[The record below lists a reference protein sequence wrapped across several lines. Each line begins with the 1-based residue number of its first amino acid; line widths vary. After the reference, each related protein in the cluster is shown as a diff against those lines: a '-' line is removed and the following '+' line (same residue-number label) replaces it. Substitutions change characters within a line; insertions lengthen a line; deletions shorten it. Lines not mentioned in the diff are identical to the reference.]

1 MSWPAGNPLRPLLG
15 FGYWVQGFQCF
26 PWMGVSFF
34 LKDSLN
40 AAPSTLQLLQTLADI
55 PKIIKWFHGIVSD
68 AIYIRGQHR
77 IPYIAIGDQ
86 DWKEDEQLLDLSMRN
101 ELEEEPVPSAT
112 SWLSIGY
119 FPSSGISIF
128 TITLLLCV
136 SNLGASIVEVVHEA
150 LVTEV
155 GRQMSQSSPST
166 GLKSF
171 VMVASSVGGVFGNF
185 LSIRGIKHYSP
196 KRMFVAFGLLLSV
209 QLLTTFTVHESS
221 LDLPKSASDSGI
233 QEKFF
238 ELSIA
243 LCEPKILYAIAW
255 YATSYA
261 IVPSFK
267 GTMFFHQTQ
276 HLNLAPSVLVYSSL
290 FGEAATLLWSITYSY
305 NQRLQSVPPG
315 ELISIVQVI
324 MALFKFSNVLFVNG
338 FYKKIGIEDSL
349 YVVIF
354 LGLSDVLSGFRW
366 LPFSVIL
373 AKLCPQGCE
382 GSLMAFVMSSI
393 ELAYFICRTLGIALM
408 ILLGISEND
417 FSKLP
422 EAILIQVIFTLLP
435 LCWSSCILI
444 GVS

>member
-77 IPYIAIGDQ
+77 IPYIAIGV
-86 DWKEDEQLLDLSMRN
+86 LLQ
-101 ELEEEPVPSAT
+101 AT